1 MIRAVKEN
9 DLSAVMQI
17 WLDINIKAHSFISK
31 HYWMDNYDMV
41 KKILPQA
48 EIYVYENNGTKEI
61 EGFIG
66 LTDNYIAGLFVKED
80 SYIACYYDWIDET
93 TPLLESYKAGNLDG
107 EEFKKKIDDS
117 LRDM

>member
-41 KKILPQA
+41 KRFFHKQKYMCMKTMA
-48 EIYVYENNGTKEI
+48 Q
-61 EGFIG
+61 
-66 LTDNYIAGLFVKED
+66 
-80 SYIACYYDWIDET
+80 
-93 TPLLESYKAGNLDG
+93 
-107 EEFKKKIDDS
+107 KK
-117 LRDM
+117 

>member
-9 DLSAVMQI
+9 DVSAVMQI

-48 EIYVYENNGTKEI
+48 EIYVYEDDYTGEKE
-61 EGFIG
+61 
-66 LTDNYIAGLFVKED
+66 FVMV
-80 SYIACYYDWIDET
+80 W
-93 TPLLESYKAGNLDG
+93 
-107 EEFKKKIDDS
+107 
-117 LRDM
+117 RR

>member
-66 LTDNYIAGLFVKED
+66 LTDNCGIIRKRRYAVERH
-80 SYIACYYDWIDET
+80 WET
-93 TPLLESYKAGNLDG
+93 TIELCK
-107 EEFKKKIDDS
+107 
-117 LRDM
+117 RH